1 MRLKNEAVFLFDWAK
16 QTSGADLK
24 IVTEYRE
31 KYKQISEILD
41 ENPGI
46 LELAHGDLARLSRG
60 GRNGRRAAYTSENL
74 LRALIVHTIERLDF
88 RGTIVRLADSE
99 FLRDFLRLGNRRM
112 MDFTFL
118 QKAFKA
124 IQPETWE
131 PINGVLA
138 GYAVEE
144 ERIDPSEV
152 RIDTTV
158 VESPIHYP
166 TDAWLLWDS
175 WRVLARLLREARRLA
190 PWRFDNR
197 FHDRKVKKLYL
208 RITRYIRSHTA
219 NRRRLVRSS
228 FRELIRQVRR
238 VVGIA
243 ERFIETVALPPSSV
257 GMSFALQ
264 GVADEIRGF
273 LPSIRTV
280 VSTAERANLNGETV
294 PASDRVFSIFEPHTE
309 LIKRGK
315 RTKPV
320 EFGHMVLLS
329 QTKGKF
335 ISHYDVMEQ
344 RQPDTELTQ
353 PSIEAHK
360 ALFNAPPAVITADKG
375 FNPKAK
381 ERRKLEAQVDTLAI
395 PRRLS
400 DWSGAIADVWRRFR
414 AGIEGSISVLK
425 RAYRLVRCP
434 YRGFKSFAASVGL
447 SVFCHNLVLLA
458 RPPSG

>member
-74 LRALIVHTIERLDF
+74 LRALIVHTIEGLDF

-99 FLRDFLRLGNRRM
+99 FLHDFLRLGNRRM

-190 PWRFDNR
+190 PWRLDNR

-219 NRRRLVRSS
+219 NRRRLVPDH
-228 FRELIRQVRR
+228 LDRR
-238 VVGIA
+238 VGHHQGLNDLC
-243 ERFIETVALPPSSV
+243 RQPALH
-257 GMSFALQ
+257 
-264 GVADEIRGF
+264 
-273 LPSIRTV
+273 
-280 VSTAERANLNGETV
+280 RAGH
-294 PASDRVFSIFEPHTE
+294 DRV
-309 LIKRGK
+309 
-315 RTKPV
+315 
-320 EFGHMVLLS
+320 
-329 QTKGKF
+329 
-335 ISHYDVMEQ
+335 
-344 RQPDTELTQ
+344 
-353 PSIEAHK
+353 
-360 ALFNAPPAVITADKG
+360 
-375 FNPKAK
+375 
-381 ERRKLEAQVDTLAI
+381 
-395 PRRLS
+395 
-400 DWSGAIADVWRRFR
+400 R
-414 AGIEGSISVLK
+414 A
-425 RAYRLVRCP
+425 R
-434 YRGFKSFAASVGL
+434 
-447 SVFCHNLVLLA
+447 
-458 RPPSG
+458 